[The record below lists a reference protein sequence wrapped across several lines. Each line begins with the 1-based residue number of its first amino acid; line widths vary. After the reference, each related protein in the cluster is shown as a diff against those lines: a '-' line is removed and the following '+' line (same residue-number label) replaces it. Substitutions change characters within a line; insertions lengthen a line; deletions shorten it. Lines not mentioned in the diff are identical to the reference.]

1 MIFLVD
7 CNNFYVSCERLFR
20 PDLNNLPVVVLSNND
35 GCIISRSNEAKQLG
49 IKMGE
54 PLFKARKTIEQNKIN
69 VFSSNFEL
77 YGEISNRIMK
87 ELKSFSN
94 SIEIYSIDEA
104 FLDINFENYNLICEN
119 IVKKIKTTV
128 GIPVSVGVGLTK
140 TLSKVG
146 GYLAK
151 KIPRGY
157 FVLDN
162 SLITQNILSD
172 IPIENIWGL
181 GRRYSEFMIN
191 NGIKTAGDLI
201 KKDKNWILSN
211 LNVNV
216 LRTREELIG
225 ISCYP
230 VSSVSVPKK
239 SIRVSRSFKKDV
251 TKYQNLE
258 KYISDFAFSAS
269 KKLRNENRRAKELS
283 VFITTNRFNKINT
296 SYYAGFK
303 KHRFIVPTNSYI
315 EIVKYSIL
323 ILNKIYKKGLSYKKA
338 GVILGEL
345 CLENE
350 YQTSYIVTNH
360 NRNINNLM
368 QKIDY
373 INDRFGMNKVFLSSQ
388 NLNQKSINNKT
399 KLSPNYI
406 DSWNDIPNIKI

>member
-172 IPIENIWGL
+172 LPIENIWGL

-315 EIVKYSIL
+315 EIVKYSIS